1 MIRVLLV
8 PSSDY
13 LGHPFLQ
20 RHNQIFERL
29 HDGKNFEVHVVRFRL
44 FNRPELSTRVVVHE
58 LNDVRGRSAASYYLI
73 NMVNHASEIR
83 RIVRQEGID
92 VVVLANLAPAFA
104 YTLMEDL
111 SRMRVPVVFDLPDYF
126 PTSASGYVCDVRS
139 LRGRLLTEAFSLML
153 GYMMRRAV
161 AVTAASHALVE
172 YARGVG
178 AHVALRV
185 PNGISEHFLKLSDG
199 NALREK
205 LGFGLEHV
213 VVGYVGSVEFW
224 LDMRSLVE
232 GLALLRKRDVD
243 AKLLIVGRRLH
254 TDYSERVMGWIRRK
268 DLERDTVW
276 LDFVPHDVVPE
287 YMAALDV
294 GTIPFDVCDPTA
306 YYSAPNKMW
315 EYLSQ
320 LKPVV
325 STGIPEALCNRDCAL
340 IVSTP
345 QDYAEALGFVAE
357 RESHV
362 FEGVKIGYSRA
373 LSKTWDRSVRQF
385 ATVLN
390 SVCLKS

>member
-58 LNDVRGRSAASYYLI
+58 LNDIRARRVAPYYLI
-73 NMVNHASEIR
+73 NMMNHASEIR

-92 VVVLANLAPAFA
+92 VVVLSNLAPAFA
-104 YTLMEDL
+104 YNLMERL
-111 SRMRVPVVFDLPDYF
+111 SGMRVPVVFDLPDYY
-126 PTSASGYVCDVRS
+126 PTSASGYILDVRS
-139 LRGRLLTEAFSLML
+139 IPGKSLTEAFDLML
-153 GYMMRRAV
+153 RCMVKQAI

-172 YARGVG
+172 YARSVG
-178 AHVALRV
+178 ARVALHV
-185 PNGISEHFLKLSDG
+185 PNGISERFLELNGGKT
-199 NALREK
+199 LRDK
-205 LGFGLEHV
+205 FGFGQEHM

-224 LDMRSLVE
+224 LDMKSLVE
-232 GLALLRKRDVD
+232 GLTLLRKRNVHP
-243 AKLLIVGRRLH
+243 KLLIVGRKLH
-254 TDYSERVMGWIRRK
+254 TDYSEKVMRWIRRN

-276 LDFVPHDVVPE
+276 LDFVPYEEVPE

-294 GTIPFDVCDPTA
+294 GTIPFNVHNSTA

-320 LKPVV
+320 WKPVV
-325 STGIPEALCNRDCAL
+325 STGIPEALCNRDCTL

-345 QDYAEALGFVAE
+345 HDYAEALGFVAE
-357 RESHV
+357 KESHV
-362 FEGVKIGYSRA
+362 FEGVKIGYDRA
-373 LSKTWDRSVRQF
+373 LSKTWERSARQF
-385 ATVLN
+385 ASVLN

>member
-44 FNRPELSTRVVVHE
+44 FDRPELSTRVAVHE
-58 LNDVRGRSAASYYLI
+58 LNDVRAGSAASYYLM
-73 NMVNHASEIR
+73 NMVGHASEIR
-83 RIVRQEGID
+83 RIVRREGID

-104 YTLMEDL
+104 YSLMEDL

-126 PTSASGYVCDVRS
+126 PTSASGYMCDVGS
-139 LRGRLLTEAFSLML
+139 VPGKLLREAFSLML
-153 GYMMRRAV
+153 SYMVKRAF

-172 YARGVG
+172 YARRVG
-178 AHVALRV
+178 ARVAFHV
-185 PNGISEHFLKLSDG
+185 PNGISECFLKLSDG

-205 LGFGLEHV
+205 LGFGREHV

-224 LDMRSLVE
+224 LDMKSLVE

-243 AKLLIVGRRLH
+243 AKLLIVGKRLH
-254 TDYSERVMGWIRRK
+254 TDYSEKVVEWIRRN

-276 LDFVPHDVVPE
+276 LDFIPHDVVPE

-294 GTIPFDVCDPTA
+294 GTVPFDVCNPTS

-320 LKPVV
+320 WKPVV
-325 STGIPEALCNRDCAL
+325 STGIPEALCNRDCTL

-345 QDYAEALGFVAE
+345 HDYAEALGFVAE

-373 LSKTWDRSVRQF
+373 LSMTWERSARRF
-385 ATVLN
+385 ASVLN